1 MAIYPGAFYLP
12 VPWSETDD
20 KIRTAPVRKAILHTA
35 VSNSRSLYP
44 QFFER
49 QDACSHFYVDI
60 DGNVEQYTDTRFTS
74 NADFQGN
81 QSSVSIETWDGAKP
95 PFSDYVIDR
104 TPWNPRQLRAIAKL
118 LAWIC
123 TTHGIPV
130 QRMPDSR
137 SSSRGIGYHRL
148 GVPGYKVDDGEQ
160 WAASGKICPG
170 EARIAQVDQVI
181 QLTRSSG
188 PWSERPPLQIDG
200 ILGPA
205 TVRRW
210 QEIMLTTVNGKVPAP
225 VDLVKAVQRTLNAKT
240 GAGLAVDGLGI
251 VQSNAVRSLTAE
263 ALQRYIYPTMYNPV
277 TQYDGVISAP
287 TSGLVRALQSRLN
300 TGVF

>member
-12 VPWSETDD
+12 VPWGESNENLRTDL
-20 KIRTAPVRKAILHTA
+20 VRKAILHTA

-44 QFFER
+44 QFFEEA
-49 QDACSHFYVDI
+49 QVCSHFYVDI
-60 DGNVEQYTDTRFTS
+60 DGNVEQYMDTKFAS
-74 NADFQGN
+74 VADFEGN

-123 TTHGIPV
+123 ATHDIPV
-130 QRMPDSR
+130 QRMSDSMKA
-137 SSSRGIGYHRL
+137 SRGIGYHRL
-148 GVPGYKVDDGEQ
+148 GVPDYKLPAGEQ
-160 WAASGKICPG
+160 WARKKKICPG
-170 EARIAQVDQVI
+170 EARIAQVDQVV
-181 QLTRSSG
+181 QLTRSTG

-205 TVRRW
+205 TIRRW

-225 VDLVKAVQRTLNAKT
+225 VDLVKAVQRTLNAKI
-240 GAGLAVDGLGI
+240 GAGLVVDGLGI
-251 VQSNAVRSLTAE
+251 VQSNTVKSLTAT

-277 TQYDGVISAP
+277 TLYDGVISEP